1 VVVVAV
7 GKRASRQRG
16 SSAIG
21 GGSKGSKDG
30 KKGKRRVKEGR
41 LWCGFLKNSRT
52 LRIQ

>member
-16 SSAIG
+16 SSAVG

-30 KKGKRRVKEGR
+30 KKGKRRKVVWVK
-41 LWCGFLKNSRT
+41 KIHVS
-52 LRIQ
+52 